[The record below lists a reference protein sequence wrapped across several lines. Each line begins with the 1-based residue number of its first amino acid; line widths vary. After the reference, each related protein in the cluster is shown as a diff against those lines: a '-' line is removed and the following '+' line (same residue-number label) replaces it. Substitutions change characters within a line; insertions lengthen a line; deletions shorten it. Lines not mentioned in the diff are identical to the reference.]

1 MALVINNNQSALN
14 AQRQLNNSAGILSTS
29 MERLSSGLRIN
40 SAKDDVAGIAIAD
53 RMSSQIRGLNQ
64 AVRNANDGISL
75 AQTAEGALQE
85 STNILQRMRELA
97 VQSANDTNTGTDRS
111 SLQKEIGQLQQE
123 LNRIANTTAFNGK
136 NLLDGTFTA
145 QKFHV
150 GANANQTIA
159 VSAGNAQ
166 ASSLGA
172 QRVFSA
178 SATLVASTG
187 ATNSTTGSGALTIN
201 GSVGTASANIAAA
214 GSSARNIAAT
224 VNNLTSQT
232 GVSARSITQA
242 DLKIT
247 ATGAIVFQLT
257 GQNTTAATISASM
270 GTTSGAT
277 DLAGLAAAINDKAGT
292 TGITA
297 QINSTNNGL
306 LLENT
311 DGYDIK
317 IVGGSSASSVG
328 TWSVQGMDQN
338 GNVLAGA
345 ATGISSGAATA
356 TVGGRVIL
364 ESGKGFSVSIA
375 SGTLAAGT
383 SSLSDVGSVNVTTQ
397 TGANDALSVLDKALS
412 FIDDLRADLGA
423 VQNRFGSTINNL
435 QTTSENISE
444 ARSRI
449 QDADFA
455 KETGSLS
462 RGQILQQAGIAMLA
476 QANQSQQGVLQ
487 LLR

>member
-1 MALVINNNQSALN
+1 
-14 AQRQLNNSAGILSTS
+14 
-29 MERLSSGLRIN
+29 
-40 SAKDDVAGIAIAD
+40 
-53 RMSSQIRGLNQ
+53 
-64 AVRNANDGISL
+64 
-75 AQTAEGALQE
+75 
-85 STNILQRMRELA
+85 
-97 VQSANDTNTGTDRS
+97 
-111 SLQKEIGQLQQE
+111 
-123 LNRIANTTAFNGK
+123 
-136 NLLDGTFTA
+136 
-145 QKFHV
+145 
-150 GANANQTIA
+150 
-159 VSAGNAQ
+159 
-166 ASSLGA
+166 
-172 QRVFSA
+172 
-178 SATLVASTG
+178 
-187 ATNSTTGSGALTIN
+187 
-201 GSVGTASANIAAA
+201 
-214 GSSARNIAAT
+214 
-224 VNNLTSQT
+224 
-232 GVSARSITQA
+232 
-242 DLKIT
+242 
-247 ATGAIVFQLT
+247 
-257 GQNTTAATISASM
+257 
-270 GTTSGAT
+270 
-277 DLAGLAAAINDKAGT
+277 GT

-455 KETGSLS
+455 KETGALS